1 MSGMEIFT
9 TVLGVVG
16 TVCAVVF
23 GYLAFSRNNKSDD
36 TAEGK
41 KDGVLLTEIGYI
53 KSGVDDIKRKQEK
66 EDERHVQ
73 VVSRLTKVE
82 ESAKQAHHRIDDL
95 QEQIDRR
102 QGSK

>member
-1 MSGMEIFT
+1 MSGLQIFT

-16 TVCAVVF
+16 TLCAIIF
-23 GYLAFSRNNKSDD
+23 GYIAFKRNNKNDN
-36 TAEGK
+36 TEEGK

-73 VVSRLTKVE
+73 VVSRLTAVE
-82 ESAKQAHHRIDDL
+82 ASAKQAHHRLDNL
-95 QEQIDRR
+95 ENKYE
-102 QGSK
+102 GVK

>member
-1 MSGMEIFT
+1 MSGLQIFT

-16 TVCAVVF
+16 TLCAIVF
-23 GYLAFSRNNKSDD
+23 GYIAFKRNNKNDN

-73 VVSRLTKVE
+73 VVSRLTAVE
-82 ESAKQAHHRIDDL
+82 A
-95 QEQIDRR
+95 
-102 QGSK
+102 